1 MLRKQRHGGYHGRL
15 VIGADVFFA
24 TKGYVMSSLKVGCQP
39 SKLDVNL
46 QSWMFTFEVGCQP
59 ARAES
64 VDGLPQPS
72 ES

>member
-1 MLRKQRHGGYHGRL
+1 MAAIMADWSL
-15 VIGADVFFA
+15 VLMCFFRNS
-24 TKGYVMSSLKVGCQP
+24 GVISSLKVGCQP